1 MRERK
6 KGRVRG
12 ETDTS
17 KKNNFH
23 TISREEN
30 CQTGGSSTSSSSKIN
45 VNKARKSTRAT
56 ATTRRTTRTS
66 TTGSA
71 ISSTQGSKP
80 ARQATWQRQA
90 KRGGRTGQQREARQ
104 PAKADKSELAKRYS
118 PRMSTKHKDDK
129 ASQVEPQICH
139 TNNLATGSLPPA
151 PLDSNTIHFLHTHSR
166 HTHTHRGQECATTV

>member
-6 KGRVRG
+6 EGREGKQTQAR
-12 ETDTS
+12 
-17 KKNNFH
+17 K
-23 TISREEN
+23 TIFTQFQERKIA
-30 CQTGGSSTSSSSKIN
+30 QTGGSNSSTSSSKIN

-80 ARQATWQRQA
+80 VRQATWQWQA

-139 TNNLATGSLPPA
+139 TNNLATGSLR
-151 PLDSNTIHFLHTHSR
+151 PLST
-166 HTHTHRGQECATTV
+166 